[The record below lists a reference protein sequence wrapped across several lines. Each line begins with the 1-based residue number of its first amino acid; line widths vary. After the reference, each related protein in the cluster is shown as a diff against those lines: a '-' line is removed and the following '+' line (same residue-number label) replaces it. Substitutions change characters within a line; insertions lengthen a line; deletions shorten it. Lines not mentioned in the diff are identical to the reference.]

1 MLVAL
6 MILGGSMAVMPG
18 SMVHAEPSDPA
29 QILAASIEMRD
40 DADEPPQDTPV
51 PPQAGPE
58 PPHRALST
66 MIAPELQ
73 ADPRPEIALRP
84 ISRPATLAANAPGGE
99 AGLRPRARDPFLPEA
114 RWDGKPGTG
123 IWTRGLMSALRGPAS
138 DLAEVVPADIATWC
152 PAYAANP
159 PRLRRAFWV
168 GVMSALAR
176 FESRHRAD
184 AVGGG
189 GLYHGLLQI
198 LPGTARGYG
207 CVARDGA
214 MLRDPVRNLSCAAR
228 IMARTV
234 KRDGAVAM
242 KDGRRAGIA
251 ADWGPMTKP
260 AMRAEMAAWTREQS
274 YCRSGTLLTVPRPQA
289 RPQESSE
296 RSGVAS

>member
-1 MLVAL
+1 MAL
-6 MILGGSMAVMPG
+6 TILGGSMAVSSG
-18 SMVHAEPSDPA
+18 STVQAEPSNPA
-29 QILAASIEMRD
+29 KLHIIAKDLHD
-40 DADEPPQDTPV
+40 DAQSYPT
-51 PPQAGPE
+51 PE
-58 PPHRALST
+58 PPAVGPA
-66 MIAPELQ
+66 APLLDQLETSASDFQ
-73 ADPRPEIALRP
+73 IDPPPPATLRP
-84 ISRPATLAANAPGGE
+84 MARPATLASAPATPGL
-99 AGLRPRARDPFLPEA
+99 ALRPQARDPFLPEA
-114 RWDGKPGTG
+114 RWDGKAGTG
-123 IWTRGLMSALRGPAS
+123 LWTRGLMAALRGPAS
-138 DLAEVVPADIATWC
+138 DLAEVVPNDIATWC
-152 PAYAANP
+152 PAYADNP

-207 CVARDGA
+207 CVARDGE

-234 KRDGAVAM
+234 TRDRAVAL

-260 AMRAEMAAWTREQS
+260 SIRAEMAAWTREQS
-274 YCRSGTLLTVPRPQA
+274 YCKREALLKVPRPKA
-289 RPQESSE
+289 RPAI
-296 RSGVAS
+296 RP

>member
-6 MILGGSMAVMPG
+6 TILGGSTAVSSG
-18 SMVHAEPSDPA
+18 STVYAEPSDPA
-29 QILAASIEMRD
+29 ELHIPVRRLQVDVQATPAPPTPGPAAPRLDPPVLDASDLRIDQAPPATLRPMLRPASLAASSIL
-40 DADEPPQDTPV
+40 PV
-51 PPQAGPE
+51 PE
-58 PPHRALST
+58 
-66 MIAPELQ
+66 
-73 ADPRPEIALRP
+73 LRP
-84 ISRPATLAANAPGGE
+84 Q
-99 AGLRPRARDPFLPEA
+99 ARDPFLPEA
-114 RWDGKPGTG
+114 RWDGKPGAG
-123 IWTRGLMSALRGPAS
+123 LWTRGLMAALRGPAS
-138 DLAEVVPADIATWC
+138 DLADVVPNDIATWC
-152 PAYAANP
+152 PAYADNP

-234 KRDGAVAM
+234 TRDRAVAL

-260 AMRAEMAAWTREQS
+260 SMRAEMAAWTREQS
-274 YCRSGTLLTVPRPQA
+274 YCKRKALLSVPRPQA
-289 RPQESSE
+289 RPET
-296 RSGVAS
+296 

>member
-1 MLVAL
+1 
-6 MILGGSMAVMPG
+6 MAVMPG

-29 QILAASIEMRD
+29 EFSVSTDTAPSTPT
-40 DADEPPQDTPV
+40 PPFMGPSAPRIVV
-51 PPQAGPE
+51 PPSP
-58 PPHRALST
+58 
-66 MIAPELQ
+66 APKLQ
-73 ADPRPEIALRP
+73 IDPRPVAGLRP
-84 ISRPATLAANAPGGE
+84 MPRPATLAAAPVSPRS
-99 AGLRPRARDPFLPEA
+99 GLRPAARDPFLPSA

-123 IWTRGLMSALRGPAS
+123 IWTRGLMAALRGPAS
-138 DLAEVVPADIATWC
+138 DLAGVVPGDIATWC
-152 PAYAANP
+152 PAYAQNP
-159 PRLRRAFWV
+159 PELRRAFWV
-168 GVMSALAR
+168 GVMSALSR
-176 FESRHRAD
+176 LESRHRAD

-207 CVARDGA
+207 CVARNGT

-234 KRDGAVAM
+234 KRDRAVAL

-274 YCRSGTLLTVPRPQA
+274 YCRPTAQLSVPRPKA
-289 RPQESSE
+289 RPAA
-296 RSGVAS
+296 G